1 MVRIAAVPQIDTSF
15 LNSMIHYV
23 IIMYGEVNPMI
34 GILICTILGTALLL
48 LNAFVLSS
56 LPLEILTNLVAEDLT
71 TILFP
76 YNYL

>member
-1 MVRIAAVPQIDTSF
+1 
-15 LNSMIHYV
+15 MIC
-23 IIMYGEVNPMI
+23 
-34 GILICTILGTALLL
+34 ILICTILGTALLL
-48 LNAFVLSS
+48 LNEFVLSS